1 MSVHKKLMQ
10 ARISLQSVE
19 MKKSGLNKF
28 AGYDYFELSDF
39 IPHVQRIFNEIG
51 LCGVV
56 SYEREIAKLTI
67 TDTDGGGEI
76 IITSPMAGASLK
88 GCHDIQN
95 LGAVETYQRRYLWVT
110 AMEILEHDAID
121 GGDTKKNV
129 ENKQDTNTSNTHIAE
144 KKTLTP
150 DMKAIWKNAKE
161 AYVRDKNLNKV
172 LERYNMSQEH
182 QEKLMAECNNEKN

>member
-76 IITSPMAGASLK
+76 IITSPKPNSIRVFCQFSL
-88 GCHDIQN
+88 GSI
-95 LGAVETYQRRYLWVT
+95 
-110 AMEILEHDAID
+110 
-121 GGDTKKNV
+121 
-129 ENKQDTNTSNTHIAE
+129 
-144 KKTLTP
+144 
-150 DMKAIWKNAKE
+150 
-161 AYVRDKNLNKV
+161 
-172 LERYNMSQEH
+172 
-182 QEKLMAECNNEKN
+182 